1 MKNRKLISEVS
12 NGKLTN
18 LVPLSTGGN
27 HKLNPE
33 AAADYEKMV
42 KAAKEDGVE
51 WGITDSYRNLESQI
65 DVAKRKG
72 LYSQGGLAAKPG
84 TSNHG
89 WGSAVDL
96 NFKVGKGNALEWLKN
111 NASKFGFTNIAREAW
126 HWEHLESAKK
136 LGSGSSVTTEPS
148 QTNNY
153 ENEPESESEP
163 EDDVDKATNS
173 LNSYSIINKL
183 FEMNSKSVNESVVN
197 DINRI
202 KKLMK

>member
-111 NASKFGFTNIAREAW
+111 NASKFGFTNIAREPW
-126 HWEHLESAKK
+126 HWEHLASAKK
-136 LGSGSSVTTEPS
+136 LSSGSSVTTEPG
-148 QTNNY
+148 QTNYY
-153 ENEPESESEP
+153 EDEP
-163 EDDVDKATNS
+163 DVSSNS
-173 LNSYSIINKL
+173 SSDWRN
-183 FEMNSKSVNESVVN
+183 VGN
-197 DINRI
+197 DINKENDVDDSLFGKFMSKLSLKEEISRI
-202 KKLMK
+202 KKLLK